1 MSAITLLVDL
11 IIAGIAAGLWSLVS
25 GAWAWRSFVA
35 LWVAFIALLVLP
47 GVIHP

>member
-1 MSAITLLVDL
+1 MSATALLVAFV
-11 IIAGIAAGLWSLVS
+11 IAGIAAGLWSLIS

-35 LWVAFIALLVLP
+35 LWVAFLALLILP